1 MKLYTYWRSSS
12 AYRVRIA
19 LNLKGIE
26 YEPVFV
32 NLRSGE
38 QHAADYIALNPQ
50 GRVPMVVDGAHTLT
64 QSLAI
69 LEYLEETRPRP
80 PLLPADVHARARVRS
95 LAQLIA
101 CDIQPLNNSQVL
113 GYLSASL
120 GQDEE
125 ARTRWYCHWIAQG
138 FAALEARLD
147 ETHRFCHEHAPTLAD
162 VCLVPQVY
170 NALRYACELKPYPK
184 LMRIYQACL
193 DLPPFAAAAPENQP
207 DAHANQV

>member
-26 YEPVFV
+26 YESVFV
-32 NLRSGE
+32 NLRTGE
-38 QHAADYIALNPQ
+38 QLAAEYLALNPQ
-50 GRVPMVVDGAHTLT
+50 GKVPMLVDGERTLT

-69 LEYLEETRPRP
+69 LEYLEETRPEP
-80 PLLPADVHARARVRS
+80 PLLPGDVHGRARVRS

-101 CDIQPLNNSQVL
+101 CDIQPLNNSRVL
-113 GYLSASL
+113 GYLESSL
-120 GQDEE
+120 GQDGE
-125 ARTRWYCHWIAQG
+125 AQTRWYRHWIAQG

-147 ETHRFCHEHAPTLAD
+147 FAHRFCHQDAPTLAD

-170 NALRYACELKPYPK
+170 NALRYACELEPYPK
-184 LMRIYQACL
+184 LMRVYQACL
-193 DLPPFAAAAPENQP
+193 ALIPFAAAAPEKQT
-207 DAHANQV
+207 DAQANQS